1 MPVREPEMVK
11 CSFIHNGKTIE
22 YQIHKDEYEGI
33 QNIKKIRKEFN
44 QQTADIAKRI
54 FEEVKGTGVSSV
66 TTRTYKP
73 LNEGK
78 GFEVV
83 LPRNYTLEEIIE
95 IEIGGKKESFF
106 LGAYGTFDEAEI
118 LIVEEIKL
126 KYGKQPRKRS
136 SRRKDGRSIRI
147 DSETINS
154 IRSQLRIR

>member
-1 MPVREPEMVK
+1 MVN

-22 YQIHKDEYEGI
+22 YKMHKDEYDGI
-33 QNIKKIRKEFN
+33 QNIKNIRSEFN
-44 QQTADIAKRI
+44 QQTAEIAKRI
-54 FEEVKGTGVSSV
+54 FEAVEGTGVSSV
-66 TTRTYKP
+66 KTRTYKP

-106 LGAYGTFDEAEI
+106 LGAYGTFEEAEI

-126 KYGKQPRKRS
+126 KYGKRKTAERS

-147 DSETINS
+147 DSETIDS
-154 IRSQLRIR
+154 VRSQFRDR